1 MLSSSLFQLFIYLVI
16 CDYTNVICLPLV
28 QSMPPVALCDCM
40 WGRGKGCWGCWGAWY
55 EKCVRVLFF
64 FFLFEGG
71 EGLKHDV
78 YCWAKIL
85 EGQAFR
91 KIDYLIIY
99 YCHFLPYELLCL
111 SVFFLFLLVYYP
123 LWLLLLIDKIV
134 CCILQIMI
142 GILFF
147 LFEFYD
153 DQLLAFMVLIL
164 VWLCELFT
172 LIRSL
177 SLSLSMIYV
186 YIYISIYIYIYIL
199 CMFVYVYMYIHMHK
213 YYISVCIFI

>member
-1 MLSSSLFQLFIYLVI
+1 MK
-16 CDYTNVICLPLV
+16 NV
-28 QSMPPVALCDCM
+28 
-40 WGRGKGCWGCWGAWY
+40 
-55 EKCVRVLFF
+55 CVCFFF

-186 YIYISIYIYIYIL
+186 YIYIYIYYVCL
-199 CMFVYVYMYIHMHK
+199 CMCICIYTCINIIYLFVFLYKSPTNIIILGLCLQCPHSYIDEVFSSLLFALFSGFPHLFLFL
-213 YYISVCIFI
+213 CLW